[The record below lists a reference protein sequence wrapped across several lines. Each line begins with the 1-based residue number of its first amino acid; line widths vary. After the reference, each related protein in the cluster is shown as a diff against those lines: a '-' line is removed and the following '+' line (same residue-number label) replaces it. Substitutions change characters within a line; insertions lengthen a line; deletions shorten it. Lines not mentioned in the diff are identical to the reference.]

1 MMWHNLLNPLDMEI
15 KPYFIYGGGISLPHV
30 FAKQNQLIRN
40 DSIKME
46 ALQWMTEKASLK
58 FSQDI

>member
-1 MMWHNLLNPLDMEI
+1 M
-15 KPYFIYGGGISLPHV
+15 GGISLPHV